1 MPRPHVNPSYR
12 PTESEVSALERRYVQ
27 WATRRGLAESLATN
41 RRFAGR
47 IGTREV
53 TFVTGLGGTSPLSP
67 QIVVDIALDA
77 PRSILLTGAEA
88 LESPVEEALAELLP
102 LNPYLRNV
110 GLTKKYV
117 RLTFETGTETAE
129 LESVL
134 DALEERLRA
143 LEPRVGSAYR

>member
-1 MPRPHVNPSYR
+1 MRPHVNPSYR

-27 WATRRGLAESLATN
+27 WAGRRGLTETLATN

-67 QIVVDIALDA
+67 QIVVDVALDVR
-77 PRSILLTGAEA
+77 RSILLTGFEA
-88 LESPVEEALAELLP
+88 LESPAEETLAEP
-102 LNPYLRNV
+102 LALDPYLRNV
-110 GLTKKYV
+110 GLTKRYV

-129 LESVL
+129 LDAVF
-134 DALEERLRA
+134 DALEERLRV
-143 LEPRVGSAYR
+143 LEPRPGSAYR